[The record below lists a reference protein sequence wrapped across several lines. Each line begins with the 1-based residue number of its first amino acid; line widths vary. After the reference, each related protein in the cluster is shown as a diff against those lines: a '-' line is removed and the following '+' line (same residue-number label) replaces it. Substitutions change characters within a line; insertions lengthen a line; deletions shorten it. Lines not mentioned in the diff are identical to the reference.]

1 MSKNYC
7 LSLDRPV
14 EAEIFKVLD
23 AYKDAYDSHHSK
35 TNQEDY
41 DALSEAGEIPEAL
54 RPKREDL
61 DRATID
67 RALKEGASF
76 TDQTNLI
83 DDSLEYNLHINT
95 PFYQFFDD
103 SNRKSAEAIVQFGY
117 VEANPFRNVG
127 GPVDWQ
133 SRKLEIQNEF
143 AAAFSGGGEG
153 VVEFQEIPTGVLETS
168 VNAFEL
174 SYNELFDYSSE
185 STPKLNEF
193 LASYLDLSSV
203 CPEDFEGETERL
215 YKQSLLDY
223 FIGKKVI
230 EVADAPGT
238 GAGRMGSITAK
249 QEALSQRGE
258 DALISAYLKRAQA
271 QIFGLEEELENI
283 FAEVKLYQEQCFVL
297 SQLANLIKYKKTSPS
312 LLPRL
317 PYIKQS
323 VPVTMGGGG
332 NTKVATTVAYDANA
346 PILIQDE
353 PFGFMN
359 KMVQYPSTFRLFNLT
374 TAQLSSLV
382 PTIRLYRI
390 ETDPATGKDTGS
402 TEIKFDPHPAVK
414 SYQGGKSSLDL
425 FMNKGKRGYG
435 VGLKSFNFIFH
446 GSDPFAVKKAIQAD
460 LTLFATSFG
469 DLITQRKGYKFADLA
484 LRTGKTPEDLR
495 QNLDI
500 IDQQNLDKLNFR
512 LKAVVGWA
520 IPHKNVNKFNYS
532 EIDAVNNS
540 FVTLNLTPTTHEF
553 NFDEMGGVNFKINY
567 LAYIED
573 YFNNQTF
580 NIFSDPKLE
589 ATREARKLFYEFLGT
604 ENCDADSL
612 DAIKAADAKILQN
625 EKARSFSTILKRLR
639 RQEKLL
645 TYNLSYDDVSKFL
658 KGFQIDNEKLVPK
671 AYDATSTDAI
681 QSAFKTFNDATPENE
696 RDRVVDLTT
705 EDNSITFFFIS
716 DLLSVI
722 MQGIDESLR
731 EMNETQKELD
741 FKSMIESQ
749 GIYSENDASQVLAK
763 FRFSQQKYKRFL
775 NQRAGKER
783 KQSLLRAKAQF
794 EKLRLVLGP
803 VEIRDPFDS
812 KNVQFC
818 SLGDIPLS
826 LNYFTEFLT
835 KKMIGRDEVYYP
847 LTNFVKDLVSEVIKN
862 FLNNDGCFDF
872 GIRQKLKLNSTTITA
887 YNREENKFHSLNK
900 GYEIAKKEFEYEEGQ
915 VRLDDIT
922 YFIANNTVSKNQETG
937 KNEPDFGF
945 GNVMDLSRAPIKPLL
960 QISGPDRLPISNPP
974 VEREMNYYI
983 FYAGRA
989 YPTDLMTG
997 NEAVDAANGI
1007 FHYVLGKDR
1016 GIVKNISLDRT
1027 DMKGMKELRF
1037 EKEGFDGLTQ
1047 LREVYNANIDSFLN
1061 VQALPGSYIYVDPRG
1076 FSPEAGINYSQFGI
1090 GGYYMI
1096 TRAEH
1101 SIGVGKADTKIVAK
1115 WVADTNGRIRS
1126 GENESDKSKVVERNP
1141 KSNTT
1146 RKCISQYRKSAKA
1159 APRASEEELKKR
1171 DKATKRGMGTG
1182 PGARVY

>member
-1 MSKNYC
+1 MACYDNTQPIGIISTVYDDYVSLLETIHSQTDEEDWAALNETAELTNKIKRPDSFEGSEFGNFVLFRLGILSPYNTYTKAAETFDDDLRKASTSVLGGSRAVELPWETFDAGDAGTVRRVPDYARPDPTTLGIGFSTTQEVDAFLEFFTSNPDTQKISNFIKSFDESVADLPCPPDLEEYLRINYQI
-7 LSLDRPV
+7 LIAEYFKRQVLEENEAFAADVPTTDDEIMAARAGADIFGVGETQLLQALDDRALRLFADLDV
-14 EAEIFKVLD
+14 EAE
-23 AYKDAYDSHHSK
+23 
-35 TNQEDY
+35 
-41 DALSEAGEIPEAL
+41 G
-54 RPKREDL
+54 
-61 DRATID
+61 
-67 RALKEGASF
+67 
-76 TDQTNLI
+76 
-83 DDSLEYNLHINT
+83 
-95 PFYQFFDD
+95 
-103 SNRKSAEAIVQFGY
+103 
-117 VEANPFRNVG
+117 
-127 GPVDWQ
+127 
-133 SRKLEIQNEF
+133 
-143 AAAFSGGGEG
+143 
-153 VVEFQEIPTGVLETS
+153 
-168 VNAFEL
+168 
-174 SYNELFDYSSE
+174 
-185 STPKLNEF
+185 
-193 LASYLDLSSV
+193 
-203 CPEDFEGETERL
+203 
-215 YKQSLLDY
+215 
-223 FIGKKVI
+223 
-230 EVADAPGT
+230 
-238 GAGRMGSITAK
+238 
-249 QEALSQRGE
+249 
-258 DALISAYLKRAQA
+258 
-271 QIFGLEEELENI
+271 I
-283 FAEVKLYQEQCFVL
+283 FAEVKIYQEQCFVL
-297 SQLANLIKYKKTSPS
+297 SQLANLIEYKKTSPS

-317 PYIKQS
+317 PYIESVVSYKESTDSTEQFKQ
-323 VPVTMGGGG
+323 TEII
-332 NTKVATTVAYDANA
+332 TADANA

-359 KMVQYPSTFRLFNLT
+359 KMVQYPSTSRLFNLT

-390 ETDPATGKDTGS
+390 ETDPGTGKDIGS
-402 TEIKFDPHPAVK
+402 TEIKFDPNPAVK
-414 SYQGGKSSLDL
+414 SYQGEKSSLDL
-425 FMNKGKRGYG
+425 FERKGKRGYG
-435 VGLKSFNFIFH
+435 VGLKNFDFTFH
-446 GSDPFAVKKAIQAD
+446 GSDPFAVKKAINAN

-520 IPHKNVNKFNYS
+520 IPHKNVNEFNSS
-532 EIDAVNNS
+532 EKDAVKNS
-540 FVTLNLTPTTHEF
+540 FVTLNLSPTTHEF

-604 ENCDADSL
+604 QNCDVKSL
-612 DAIKAADAKILQN
+612 DAIKETDAKILQN
-625 EKARSFSTILKRLR
+625 EKARSFSTILKKLR

-645 TYNLSYDDVSKFL
+645 TYNLSYDEVSKFL
-658 KGFQIDNEKLVPK
+658 RGFKIDNEKLVPK
-671 AYDATSTDAI
+671 AYDATSTSAI
-681 QSAFKTFNDATPENE
+681 QEAFKTFNGSTSDNE
-696 RDRVVDLTT
+696 RSRVAKLTT
-705 EDNSITFFFIS
+705 EDNSISFFFIS

-722 MQGIDESLR
+722 MQGIDESLE
-731 EMNETQKELD
+731 EMTETQKELD
-741 FKSMIESQ
+741 FKSMIENQ
-749 GIYSENDASQVLAK
+749 GVYSASDASQVLSK
-763 FRFSQQKYKRFL
+763 LNIKDKQYKRFL
-775 NQRAGKER
+775 NERAGKER

-812 KNVQFC
+812 EKVQFC

-835 KKMIGRDEVYYP
+835 KKMIGRDEIYYP
-847 LTNFVKDLVSEVIKN
+847 LTNFVKDLVNEVIKN

-887 YNREENKFHSLNK
+887 YNRTENRFHSGA
-900 GYEIAKKEFEYEEGQ
+900 GYEISADEFKKGQ
-915 VRLDDIT
+915 VPIDDIT
-922 YFIANNTVSKNQETG
+922 YFIANNRLSKNKQSG

-945 GNVMDLSRAPIKPLL
+945 GNVLDLSRAPIKPVL
-960 QISGPDRLPISNPP
+960 QISGPSRLPVSNPP
-974 VEREMNYYI
+974 IEREMNYYI

-997 NEAVDAANGI
+997 NEALDASNGI

-1027 DMKGMKELRF
+1027 DMKGLKELRF

-1047 LREVYNANIDSFLN
+1047 LREVYNANVDCFLN

-1115 WVADTNGRIRS
+1115 WVADTNGRIEA
-1126 GENESDKSKVVERNP
+1126 GDNDASDKSKVVERNP

-1146 RKCISQYRKSAKA
+1146 RKCISQYRKPKPRVNSKA
-1159 APRASEEELKKR
+1159 VEEINKR
-1171 DKATKRGMGTG
+1171 SGGTG
-1182 PGARVY
+1182 YLYGAPGRKA